1 LGFTG
6 REVKEDKEIAMATP
20 VVLITAAL
28 SGIGRAAAFAFERA
42 GSRLIVSGRR
52 PDAGEASA
60 DELRSLGG
68 EAEFIQAN
76 VTSEHEARRHA
87 HEIADA
93 ILFVA
98 SDKASNITSQI
109 IRVNGGKTAS

>member
-1 LGFTG
+1 L
-6 REVKEDKEIAMATP
+6 
-20 VVLITAAL
+20 
-28 SGIGRAAAFAFERA
+28 
-42 GSRLIVSGRR
+42 
-52 PDAGEASA
+52 A

-76 VTSEHEARRHA
+76 VTSELEIRHRRPYEARRHA